1 MLTQIYVV
9 NLRVTYWLVE
19 NSCHAIDEELE
30 ILRTVQ
36 TAKEVTEEILGRWA
50 VARLGDGVQDE
61 YQ

>member
-1 MLTQIYVV
+1 
-9 NLRVTYWLVE
+9 LRVTYWLVE